1 MKNTLNKICI
11 ISLAIF
17 INLNPIKINALSHN
31 WVAVPRSI
39 YGEQVWDKNNIQQNK
54 DGSIR
59 VLSKYIPS
67 IKNKITQEILYTM
80 DINCYERTF
89 RDIAV
94 GEKEFDEFKN
104 VDTEWNYPNGDK
116 LIIGVIDQV
125 CKL

>member
-39 YGEQVWDKNNIQQNK
+39 YGEQVWDKNNIQKNK

>member
-11 ISLAIF
+11 ISLALF

-39 YGEQVWDKNNIQQNK
+39 YGEQVWDKNNIQKNK

-67 IKNKITQEILYTM
+67 IKNIMHLVYPISLLLPRYLYGQP
-80 DINCYERTF
+80 
-89 RDIAV
+89 V
-94 GEKEFDEFKN
+94 FKFLFLLSLFISQKG
-104 VDTEWNYPNGDK
+104 NYK
-116 LIIGVIDQV
+116 LCGGGYFQRLLVF
-125 CKL
+125 LF